1 MNRMLSLL
9 PLIALITAIPA
20 SSQVK
25 THTNSS
31 DHAKARN
38 SLKIADML
46 MQVHD
51 DTGIEPA
58 VFAAEA
64 DLREA
69 IRLIDNAAGIK

>member
-58 VFAAEA
+58 VFAEA